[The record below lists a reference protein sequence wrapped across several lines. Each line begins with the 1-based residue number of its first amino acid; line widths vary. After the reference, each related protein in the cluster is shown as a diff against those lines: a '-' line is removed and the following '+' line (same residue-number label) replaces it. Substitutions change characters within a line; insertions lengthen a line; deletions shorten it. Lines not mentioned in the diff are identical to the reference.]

1 MFNKGG
7 VGNMMKQ
14 VQQMQAKMEK
24 VQAELEQMEI
34 EGAAG
39 GGMVKVIVN
48 GKSEVRSITIDPSVV
63 EKEEVDMLQDMI
75 MAAINNAHQ
84 KAQEIQSEKMSA
96 VTGGLNIPGLNL
108 PF

>member
-7 VGNMMKQ
+7 MGNMMKQ

-34 EGAAG
+34 EGASG

-96 VTGGLNIPGLNL
+96 VTGGLNIPGL
-108 PF
+108 F